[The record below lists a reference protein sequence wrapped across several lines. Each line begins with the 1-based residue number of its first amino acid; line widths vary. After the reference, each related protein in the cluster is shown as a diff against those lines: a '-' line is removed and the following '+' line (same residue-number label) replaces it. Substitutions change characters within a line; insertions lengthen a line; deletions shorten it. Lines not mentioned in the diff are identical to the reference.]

1 MLSRNLAAA
10 MAVGAGLSASLI
22 AQSAPDV
29 MEAAFFF
36 NGTERS
42 FEQRPDVDA
51 TQVASHHRPSANCG
65 ALCIAPLMA
74 DADVQT
80 VGERE
85 VISFVADQVA
95 NGSGLLIDS
104 RNAAD
109 RTSGFITASVNVPG
123 KLLLPENPFLNNIM
137 QAMGARSFE
146 GSLNFADALP
156 LMVFDDGPSTTDAP
170 NLINSLLA
178 LGYPAEK
185 ISYYRGGMLVW
196 TALGLNTEDAKS

>member
-42 FEQRPDVDA
+42 FEQRPDVDGA
-51 TQVASHHRPSANCG
+51 QVASHQRPSANCG

-109 RTSGFITASVNVPG
+109 RTSGFITDSVNVPG
-123 KLLLPENPFLNNIM
+123 KLLLPQNPFLNDIM

-146 GSLNFADALP
+146 GSLNFADTLP
-156 LMVFDDGPSTTDAP
+156 LMIFDDGPSTTDAP

>member
-10 MAVGAGLSASLI
+10 MAVGAGLSTSLI

-51 TQVASHHRPSANCG
+51 AQVASHYRPSANCG

-80 VGERE
+80 V
-85 VISFVADQVA
+85 A
-95 NGSGLLIDS
+95 N
-104 RNAAD
+104 A
-109 RTSGFITASVNVPG
+109 
-123 KLLLPENPFLNNIM
+123 KLLASSRSRSPTD
-137 QAMGARSFE
+137 QA
-146 GSLNFADALP
+146 
-156 LMVFDDGPSTTDAP
+156 
-170 NLINSLLA
+170 
-178 LGYPAEK
+178 Y
-185 ISYYRGGMLVW
+185 
-196 TALGLNTEDAKS
+196 

>member
-1 MLSRNLAAA
+1 
-10 MAVGAGLSASLI
+10 
-22 AQSAPDV
+22 
-29 MEAAFFF
+29 
-36 NGTERS
+36 
-42 FEQRPDVDA
+42 
-51 TQVASHHRPSANCG
+51 
-65 ALCIAPLMA
+65 MA

-123 KLLLPENPFLNNIM
+123 KLLLPENPFLNDIM
-137 QAMGARSFE
+137 QAMGARSFK

-156 LMVFDDGPSTTDAP
+156 LMVFDYGPSTTNAP

>member
-10 MAVGAGLSASLI
+10 MAVGAGLFASLI

-51 TQVASHHRPSANCG
+51 AQVASHHRLSANCG

-123 KLLLPENPFLNNIM
+123 KLLLPKNPFLNDIM

-146 GSLNFADALP
+146 GSLNFAGALP

>member
-10 MAVGAGLSASLI
+10 MAVGAGLSTSLI

-29 MEAAFFF
+29 IEAAFFF

-51 TQVASHHRPSANCG
+51 AQVASHYRPSANCG

-123 KLLLPENPFLNNIM
+123 KLLLPENPFLNDIM

-146 GSLNFADALP
+146 GSLNFADTLP
-156 LMVFDDGPSTTDAP
+156 LMIFDDGPSTTDTP

>member
-51 TQVASHHRPSANCG
+51 AQVASHHRPSANCG

-123 KLLLPENPFLNNIM
+123 KLLLPENPFLNDIM

-156 LMVFDDGPSTTDAP
+156 LMVFDDGLSTTDAP

>member
-42 FEQRPDVDA
+42 FEQRPDVDGA
-51 TQVASHHRPSANCG
+51 QVASHQRPSANCG

-123 KLLLPENPFLNNIM
+123 KLLLPENPFLNDIM

-156 LMVFDDGPSTTDAP
+156 LMVFDDGPFTTDAP

>member
-1 MLSRNLAAA
+1 MHCAAH
-10 MAVGAGLSASLI
+10 GGRRRT
-22 AQSAPDV
+22 
-29 MEAAFFF
+29 
-36 NGTERS
+36 NG
-42 FEQRPDVDA
+42 
-51 TQVASHHRPSANCG
+51 
-65 ALCIAPLMA
+65 
-74 DADVQT
+74 
-80 VGERE
+80 GERK
-85 VISFVADQVA
+85 VVSFVAEQVA
-95 NGSGLLIDS
+95 NGPGLLIDS

-123 KLLLPENPFLNNIM
+123 KLLLPENTFLNDIM

-146 GSLNFADALP
+146 GSLNFADTLP
-156 LMVFDDGPSTTDAP
+156 LMIFDDGPSTTDTP